1 MLLEKPMAVTL
12 DDCIQITNACRL
24 QKQQINAVCHVL
36 RYFPPCIKIK
46 EIIDS
51 GVIGDIV
58 NINHTEPVGFEHF
71 AHSFVR
77 GNWHNEAESSFSL
90 LAKCCHDIDLIVYW
104 MGDKKKCEKV
114 SSFGSL
120 LHFRKENAPANST
133 DRCFDCPV
141 EQDCCYSAKKIYLK
155 TFTNP
160 NSWPVSV
167 VLGAEISNL
176 NDEASDVDIEV

>member
-104 MGDKKKCEKV
+104 MGDKKNVKKSHLLAVCCISEKKM
-114 SSFGSL
+114 L
-120 LHFRKENAPANST
+120 LQIQQIDVLIVQLSRTVAIP
-133 DRCFDCPV
+133 P
-141 EQDCCYSAKKIYLK
+141 KKFI
-155 TFTNP
+155 
-160 NSWPVSV
+160 
-167 VLGAEISNL
+167 
-176 NDEASDVDIEV
+176 